1 MVTKFVGVEDTPI
14 ASEEEAKLH
23 LWMFLMD
30 PKTGIVSIDD
40 GQRLFWMS
48 AGWRLLDPRQVEPR
62 KRRHNDAV

>member
-48 AGWRLLDPRQVEPR
+48 A
-62 KRRHNDAV
+62 